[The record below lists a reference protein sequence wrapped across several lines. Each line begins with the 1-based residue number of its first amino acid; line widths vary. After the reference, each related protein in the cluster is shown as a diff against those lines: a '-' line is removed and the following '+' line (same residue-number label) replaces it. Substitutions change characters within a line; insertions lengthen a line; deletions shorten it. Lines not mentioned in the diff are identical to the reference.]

1 MSEALHNTQVIFV
14 CPVFLAMYGQTADS
28 QKQKHL
34 PKVKQHNVTHK
45 KEKLPPKKET
55 NRTKVTV
62 S

>member
-1 MSEALHNTQVIFV
+1 MSEALHDKVIFV

-45 KEKLPPKKET
+45 KEKLPQKGNEQKKVQELT
-55 NRTKVTV
+55 
-62 S
+62 